1 VLRIEA
7 VVSGGIVPVS
17 KRWTFEEDEKN
28 APAAN
33 ELRRLLDASGF
44 WSLPGDDSPRHPDQ
58 QRLCLRVKDS
68 ERSREVILPASGC
81 DENMRAL
88 SEFVSARVTWS
99 PKNIA

>member
-1 VLRIEA
+1 M
-7 VVSGGIVPVS
+7 SGGLVPVS
-17 KRWTFEEDEKN
+17 KRWTFEEDENN

-44 WSLPGDDSPRHPDQ
+44 WSQPDDDSSCHPDQ

-68 ERSREVILPASGC
+68 ERVREVFLPAGGC

-99 PKNIA
+99 PKNTA